1 MNFTLRPWKISD
13 LESLVKYANNINIAK
28 FMTNKFPHPYT
39 KKDGIAFIEFANSS
53 DPVNIFA
60 IESNGEAIGGIG
72 IHPQSDI
79 YEKNAEIGYW
89 LAQSFWGNGII
100 TKAIGM
106 MLDFAFTTYDIDRV
120 YAMTFHKNIG
130 SQYALLKNNFVFEA
144 HLKKTVFKN
153 NEYLDE
159 YIYGIRREDRE

>member
-1 MNFTLRPWKISD
+1 MEFTIRPWEISD
-13 LESLVKYANNINIAK
+13 LDSLVKYANNINIAK
-28 FMTNKFPHPYT
+28 YMTNKFPHPYT
-39 KKDGIAFIEFANSS
+39 SVDGKAFIEFANSD
-53 DPVNIFA
+53 DPVHIFA
-60 IESNGEAIGGIG
+60 IDVDGEAVGGIG

-89 LAQSFWGNGII
+89 LGQPFWGNGIVGN
-100 TKAIGM
+100 AINK

-120 YAMTFHKNIG
+120 YAMTFQKNTG
-130 SQYALLKNNFVFEA
+130 SQKALLKNNFVFEA

-159 YIYGIRREDRE
+159 HIYGIRREDRK